1 MGLRASLLG
10 IASSGRVRGPPTAG
24 PDELWNLRPADQNA
38 FSKAA
43 DANDFAA
50 ADQAAFAR
58 YKTAV
63 QRLAN
68 IRERLVPALKA
79 RDSEEV
85 DHLSKLGNAQ
95 RDKRTEVAIDLDTK
109 NCGK

>member
-1 MGLRASLLG
+1 MSAQFEPELAKLT
-10 IASSGRVRGPPTAG
+10 PP
-24 PDELWNLRPADQNA
+24 
-38 FSKAA
+38 
-43 DANDFAA
+43 A

-58 YKTAV
+58 YKSAV

-68 IRERLVPALKA
+68 IRERLVPTLKA

-95 RDKRTEVAIDLDTK
+95 RDKRTEAAIDLDTK